1 MDKKNIIGIL
11 VKNKNIT
18 PSEESAKAKED
29 NLKNDNIIEAI
40 KESLNE
46 LENARVFF
54 EAVSDPKL
62 VDYAIYMEAA
72 AQSRYTYLIH
82 QAKEKGITV
91 DVGSLLIEVNAV

>member
-1 MDKKNIIGIL
+1 MDMKNIVGIL

-18 PSEESAKAKED
+18 SAEENTKVEVD
-29 NLKNDNIIEAI
+29 NLRGDNIIEAI
-40 KESLNE
+40 KESLKE
-46 LENARVFF
+46 IESARSFF
-54 EAVSDPKL
+54 EAVSEPKL

-91 DVGSLLIEVNAV
+91 EVGSLLKEVHAV